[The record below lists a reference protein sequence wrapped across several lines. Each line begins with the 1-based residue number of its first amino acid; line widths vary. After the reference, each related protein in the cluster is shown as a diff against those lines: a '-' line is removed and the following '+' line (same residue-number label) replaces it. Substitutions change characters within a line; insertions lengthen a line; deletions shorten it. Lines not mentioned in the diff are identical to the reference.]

1 MFAPAWSVNDFKL
14 CRLEVNCWPDC
25 PVRPTSLIWLKACWN
40 VLLAALMA
48 EEVNAAPCPWLDAI
62 LEPAFHVKP
71 GARGSITSYPCIDA
85 ILEPAFHV
93 PSRKLLESMAPPPLN
108 PWPVLVSAV
117 RFTSPNDDFPLFGAS
132 HTFGVRW
139 LESTGAGGVTPFIAF
154 IIG

>member
-1 MFAPAWSVNDFKL
+1 MFALAWSVNDFKL

-48 EEVNAAPCPWLDAI
+48 EEVNAAPCPWL
-62 LEPAFHVKP
+62 
-71 GARGSITSYPCIDA
+71 DA